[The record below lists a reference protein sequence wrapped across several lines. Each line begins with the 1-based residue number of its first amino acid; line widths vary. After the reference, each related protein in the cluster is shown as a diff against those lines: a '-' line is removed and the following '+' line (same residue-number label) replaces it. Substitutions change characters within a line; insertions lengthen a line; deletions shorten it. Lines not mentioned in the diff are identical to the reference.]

1 MGPTNIA
8 LVQLFQADQQLREAQ
23 SRLDA
28 VTRNVRIQQRR
39 VDDLAEKL
47 KLGQA
52 KLKEQQARSANL
64 ELDLKTR
71 DAHIEKLRTQQQNA
85 KNNKEYQ
92 TFLIEIN
99 TLKVDRNKVEEE
111 TMASLESVERGQGEI
126 KELAASHEAEQA
138 KLTAMR
144 AEINDKI
151 TTLQTEIDSLKPA
164 RAAASAAT
172 PARAKDAFERLA
184 DRFEGEAMA
193 ALAKPDRRR
202 EEYIC
207 TSCNMSLV
215 VDIYNRLHSRDDL
228 VFCPSCQRILF
239 IPDDLPIEA
248 AVHKKKA
255 PKEPRIADA
264 NIPAA
269 PRRLQESAEN
279 VVNSVMPDAPEASE
293 SPEPASAPSDP
304 APATPEPS
312 TQHQG

>member
-47 KLGQA
+47 KLGQSR
-52 KLKEQQARSANL
+52 LKEQQAKSANL

-111 TMASLESVERGQGEI
+111 TMAALESVERGQGEI
-126 KELAASHEAEQA
+126 KELTSSHEAEQA
-138 KLTAMR
+138 KLTSMR
-144 AEINDKI
+144 NEINDKI
-151 TTLQTEIDSLKPA
+151 TTLQAEIDSLQPA
-164 RAAASAAT
+164 RAAAASAA
-172 PARAKDAFERLA
+172 PARARDAFDRLA
-184 DRFEGEAMA
+184 DRFEGEALA

-239 IPDDLPIEA
+239 IPDDLPVET

-255 PKEPRIADA
+255 PREPRIADA

-279 VVNSVMPDAPEASE
+279 VVNSVMPDASE
-293 SPEPASAPSDP
+293 STSESTSES
-304 APATPEPS
+304 APATSEPS
-312 TQHQG
+312 TQQQG

>member
-8 LVQLFQADQQLREAQ
+8 LVRLFQADQQLREAQ
-23 SRLDA
+23 SRLDS

-39 VDDLAEKL
+39 VDELSEKL
-47 KLGQA
+47 KLGQTR
-52 KLKEQQARSANL
+52 LKEQQAKASNL

-71 DAHIEKLRTQQQNA
+71 DTHIEKLRTQQQNA

-99 TLKVDRNKVEEE
+99 TQKVDRNKIEEE
-111 TMASLESVERGQGEI
+111 TMASLEAVERGQTEI
-126 KELAASHEAEQA
+126 KELTAIVENEQT
-138 KLTAMR
+138 KLQSMR
-144 AEINDKI
+144 NEINDKI
-151 TTLQTEIDSLKPA
+151 TTLQAEIESLKPA
-164 RAAASAAT
+164 RDTASTAT
-172 PARAKDAFERLA
+172 PARARDAFERLA
-184 DRFEGEAMA
+184 DRFEGEALA

-207 TSCNMSLV
+207 TACNMSLV

-239 IPDDLPIEA
+239 IPDDLPPET

-279 VVNSVMPDAPEASE
+279 VVNSVMPEEPEAPADTTPS
-293 SPEPASAPSDP
+293 SPESEPSAPS
-304 APATPEPS
+304 
-312 TQHQG
+312 QG